1 MSLVKQ
7 FESLRL
13 TASKNEATGILT
25 IGYGH
30 VGPDVYEGKKITKE
44 KAEELFAED
53 LSRYAHCVNTYV
65 KTHIIACPM

>member
-7 FESLRL
+7 FESLTL
-13 TASKNEATGILT
+13 NAKKIEATGILT

-30 VGPDVYEGKKITKE
+30 VGPDVYEGQHITKE

-53 LSRYAHCVNTYV
+53 LSKYAHCVNTYV
-65 KTHIIACPM
+65 RGVPLTSN